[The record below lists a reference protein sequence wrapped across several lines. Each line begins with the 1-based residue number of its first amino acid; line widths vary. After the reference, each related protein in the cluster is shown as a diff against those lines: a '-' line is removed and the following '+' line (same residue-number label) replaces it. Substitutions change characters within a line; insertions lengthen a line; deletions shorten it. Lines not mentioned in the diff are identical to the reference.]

1 LTIWSVLFFWL
12 KTAYT
17 SFPFIQSPQAFQ
29 RFHPTFVRQS
39 AFLII
44 SITENWTTQNIRA

>member
-1 LTIWSVLFFWL
+1 VLFFWL

-39 AFLII
+39 GLWLDKLCTKIV
-44 SITENWTTQNIRA
+44 SSSLL